1 MKAKDF
7 GLFLEAFADVV
18 GAQASPKE
26 LLPIFAAN
34 PVMDVKAIC
43 KLTENVNPGGMT
55 PGGNLQSLLTSL
67 KAMRRCLGDNVK
79 KALADDLVLFTTTL
93 DRFKHVKV
101 AEFAA
106 AVIEQMNSAASPN
119 AKKQKAAPRQTAQEP
134 AVPPAEL
141 VKTYLSALEEALGN
155 DTRFTEVFE
164 RLKNDKN
171 LKAPQVKQLAKE
183 FANASGK
190 TKDDALFRILARHQK
205 LMGTEARAKATGGR
219 TAA

>member
-1 MKAKDF
+1 
-7 GLFLEAFADVV
+7 
-18 GAQASPKE
+18 
-26 LLPIFAAN
+26 
-34 PVMDVKAIC
+34 
-43 KLTENVNPGGMT
+43 
-55 PGGNLQSLLTSL
+55 
-67 KAMRRCLGDNVK
+67 
-79 KALADDLVLFTTTL
+79 
-93 DRFKHVKV
+93 
-101 AEFAA
+101 
-106 AVIEQMNSAASPN
+106 
-119 AKKQKAAPRQTAQEP
+119 
-134 AVPPAEL
+134 
-141 VKTYLSALEEALGN
+141 LGN

>member
-7 GLFLEAFADVV
+7 GLFLEEFANVV
-18 GAQASPKE
+18 SAQASPKD
-26 LLPIFAAN
+26 LLSIFAAN
-34 PVMDVKAIC
+34 PAMDVKAIC

-55 PGGNLQSLLTSL
+55 PGGNIQSLLISL

-79 KALADDLVLFTTTL
+79 KAFADDLVLFTKTL

-106 AVIEQMNSAASPN
+106 AVIEQMNSAAAPR
-119 AKKQKAAPRQTAQEP
+119 AAPRRTVQVP

-141 VKTYLSALEEALGN
+141 VKNYLSAFEEALG
-155 DTRFTEVFE
+155 DDARFTDVFE
-164 RLKNDKN
+164 RLKKDKN
-171 LKAPQVKQLAKE
+171 MKAPQVKQLAKE
-183 FANASGK
+183 FANATGK
-190 TKDDALFRILARHQK
+190 TKDDFLFRILARHQT
-205 LMGTEARAKATGGR
+205 LMGIEARANATGGR

>member
-55 PGGNLQSLLTSL
+55 PGNIQSLLTSL

-79 KALADDLVLFTTTL
+79 KAFADDLVLFTTAL
-93 DRFKHVKV
+93 DRFKHVKA

-106 AVIEQMNSAASPN
+106 AVIEQMNSAAAPKGN
-119 AKKQKAAPRQTAQEP
+119 KKT
-134 AVPPAEL
+134 
-141 VKTYLSALEEALGN
+141 
-155 DTRFTEVFE
+155 
-164 RLKNDKN
+164 
-171 LKAPQVKQLAKE
+171 
-183 FANASGK
+183 
-190 TKDDALFRILARHQK
+190 
-205 LMGTEARAKATGGR
+205 
-219 TAA
+219 

>member
-55 PGGNLQSLLTSL
+55 PGNIQSLLTSL

-79 KALADDLVLFTTTL
+79 KAFADDLVLFTTAL
-93 DRFKHVKV
+93 DRFKHVKA

-106 AVIEQMNSAASPN
+106 AVIEQMNSAAAPKGN
-119 AKKQKAAPRQTAQEP
+119 KKTAAPQRRVEP

-141 VKTYLSALEEALGN
+141 VKNYLSALEEALGN
-155 DTRFTEVFE
+155 DARFTEVYE
-164 RLKNDKN
+164 RLKKDKN
-171 LKAPQVKQLAKE
+171 MKAPQVKQLAKE
-183 FANASGK
+183 FANATGK
-190 TKDDALFRILARHQK
+190 TKDDFFFRILARHQT
-205 LMGTEARAKATGGR
+205 LMGIEARAKATGGR

>member
-43 KLTENVNPGGMT
+43 KLTETLNPGGMT

-106 AVIEQMNSAASPN
+106 AVIEQMNGAAAPK
-119 AKKQKAAPRQTAQEP
+119 AKKEPAAPS
-134 AVPPAEL
+134 AEL
-141 VKTYLSALEEALGN
+141 VKKYLSALEEALGN
-155 DTRFTEVFE
+155 DARFTEVYE
-164 RLKNDKN
+164 RLKKDKN
-171 LKAPQVKQLAKE
+171 MKAPQVKQLSKE
-183 FANASGK
+183 FTNTAGNS
-190 TKDDALFRILARHQK
+190 KDDALFRIQARHQN